1 MAYQKKVLRTSESY
15 WDILDSSQKP
25 DAVRELADCERAAI
39 GPASLEQTPRP
50 AGLVR
55 MREEGSVALIPS
67 AGSARQKQVLGKLFG
82 AAFRRGIEQREFGV
96 GKLFALKFSGAYS
109 ATCPVM
115 SGPDNLEQLQLL
127 ARHALLARFK
137 RLDGNNFPALHL
149 RPRVEAAPDLGN
161 IFDRSAFGE
170 EMAYTIDARDFN
182 RNAYRETIFSSFVV
196 KVCDR
201 LYALVLV

>member
-1 MAYQKKVLRTSESY
+1 
-15 WDILDSSQKP
+15 
-25 DAVRELADCERAAI
+25 VRELADCKRAAI
-39 GPASLEQTPRP
+39 GPASAEQITRP
-50 AGLVR
+50 AGLAR

-82 AAFRRGIEQREFGV
+82 AAFRRGIEQRKFGV
-96 GKLFALKFSGAYS
+96 GKLFALKFSGPYS

-115 SGPDNLEQLQLL
+115 SGPHNLEQLQLL

-161 IFDRSAFGE
+161 IFDQSAFGE
-170 EMAYTIDARDFN
+170 EMAYVIDTRDFD
-182 RNAYRETIFSSFVV
+182 RNAYREAIFSSFAVID
-196 KVCDR
+196 CDR
-201 LYALVLV
+201 LCDLDLVR